1 MHLYATVYTTC
12 CIQMLLEISG
22 RRVNSMNI
30 DREITVFE
38 YDKDWNKRKRLQI
51 LEADRYTKIFAAR
64 M

>member
-1 MHLYATVYTTC
+1 MHLYAMIYTTC

-30 DREITVFE
+30 NRESTVFE
-38 YDKDWNKRKRLQI
+38 YDKGWMKRKRFQLV
-51 LEADRYTKIFAAR
+51 EADVYKKIFAAR